1 MRLKSTRY
9 PQSCLLAGSLYLI
22 CALIPSPLSAQAAK
36 GQPRC
41 RPATAEAAAPPQHC
55 LLLIPSRA
63 AGAARGIAKL
73 TLANSPF
80 GVTVTEDGR
89 YIYDI
94 RLEIRGLEVTPDVA
108 YVVWAVTPTLDKR
121 KKLGVVAED
130 LTSYGQV
137 DWNRFMVVVTAET
150 SPDVEEW
157 AGPILFTAAS
167 PSGKMQTMAGEEIF
181 WNNELP
187 VGTRYCLVNDC

>member
-1 MRLKSTRY
+1 MRPKFRRY
-9 PQSCLLAGSLYLI
+9 PQNCLLAGSFYLI
-22 CALIPSPLSAQAAK
+22 CALLPSALPAQAAK

-41 RPATAEAAAPPQHC
+41 QPATPDADAPPQHC
-55 LLLIPSRA
+55 LLLIPSAA
-63 AGAARGIAKL
+63 AGAARGLAKL
-73 TLANSPF
+73 TLATSPF

-89 YIYDI
+89 YVYDI
-94 RLEIRGLEVTPDVA
+94 RLEIRGLEIRPDVT
-108 YVVWAVTPTLDKR
+108 YVVWAVTPTLDRR

-130 LTSYGQV
+130 LTAYGQV

-157 AGPILFTAAS
+157 QGPILFSAAS